1 MNDSLKFR
9 YQSRALLI
17 KEFRRLQINE
27 GGLSLAASAVSLA
40 TKKQTEEADKGAKKL
55 HLLLDIAKKYGAKE
69 FVKSLTLA
77 CADIDNFVGGGAA
90 IFQKGIAALQASMS
104 KGKLSSGE
112 ENGLLKSTKFLAIL
126 ENGFNKLESELE
138 ELESKLEELESDKD
152 KSKAEKAEKAAE
164 FKNQKEGED
173 ANSILGNL
181 GFTSY
186 PGGGGSI
193 EHIKKEI
200 GDDEAKKENFQI
212 IADLINIM
220 DETFTS
226 PSSGFFQSVIV
237 KALTGIPYLK
247 AGGEEEFFISLLSIP
262 INGLKDLQKAARGRS
277 DFNSLLDKGRTKAIK
292 VGETIKTPD
301 DFAAAVFRYAAK
313 REQKYISDDEISKN
327 FKNADAATKEK
338 ANDKFFEAI
347 AKESNQHVDT
357 VHIVIQNLLKTG
369 MLKVNESKSFRQVF
383 MTGKSLSKQIS
394 FLLQEDGN
402 TSSSQGGDR
411 KDKASEKPEAKSKED
426 NDPYSKLATNI
437 LEKSDDL
444 KKAEVEQAAIVSILK
459 KIPRAFLAL

>member
-27 GGLSLAASAVSLA
+27 GGLSLAASAVSLV

-55 HLLLDIAKKYGAKE
+55 HSLLDIAKKYGATE

-104 KGKLSSGE
+104 KGGLSSGE

-126 ENGFNKLESELE
+126 ENGFNKLESEL
-138 ELESKLEELESDKD
+138 KELESDKG
-152 KSKAEKAEKAAE
+152 KSDAEEVKKA
-164 FKNQKEGED
+164 ED

-193 EHIKKEI
+193 ERIRKEI
-200 GDDEAKKENFQI
+200 GTDKAKEENFQI
-212 IADLINIM
+212 IADLINVM
-220 DETFTS
+220 DESFTS

-237 KALTGIPYLK
+237 KALAGIPYLK

-262 INGLKDLQKAARGRS
+262 INGLKDLQTAAKGRS
-277 DFNSLLDKGRTKAIK
+277 DFNSLLDKSRTEAVK

-301 DFAAAVFRYAAK
+301 DFAAAVFRYTAK
-313 REQKYISDDEISKN
+313 REKKDISDDEISKN
-327 FKNADAATKEK
+327 FKNADAAAKEK

-347 AKESNQHVDT
+347 ADASKQNVDT
-357 VHIVIQNLLKTG
+357 VHIVISNLLKTG

-394 FLLQEDGN
+394 FLLQEDGP
-402 TSSSQGGDR
+402 TSHGGNH
-411 KDKASEKPEAKSKED
+411 KDKTSAKPEEKSKED
-426 NDPYSKLATNI
+426 KDPYSKLAADI
-437 LEKSDDL
+437 IEKSDDL
-444 KKAEVEQAAIVSILK
+444 KKAKVEQAAIVSILK
-459 KIPRAFLAL
+459 QIPRAFLAL